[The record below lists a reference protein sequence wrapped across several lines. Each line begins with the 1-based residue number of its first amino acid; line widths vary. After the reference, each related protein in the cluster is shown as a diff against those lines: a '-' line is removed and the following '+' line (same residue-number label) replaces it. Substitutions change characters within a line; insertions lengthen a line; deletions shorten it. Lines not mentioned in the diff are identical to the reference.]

1 MHVHDSALQAA
12 LVFAFV
18 IVIGTGWRIAA
29 MHLSDKP
36 VGKAMA
42 VIY

>member
-1 MHVHDSALQAA
+1 MHVHASALQAA

-29 MHLSDKP
+29 MHLAEKP
-36 VGKAMA
+36 AGKAMA
-42 VIY
+42 IIY